1 LAAVAAAAIF
11 AVAGAG
17 AAAGGNR
24 PLRVGLVLE
33 QTLVGR
39 GTDPFQYGAFRGLV
53 RARRHLHIEAKA
65 VAPSPTG
72 TSDEFVA
79 PFYDLARKQYDL
91 VFGIGFLELGAM
103 ARAAH
108 KFPHTRFAL
117 LDAPREAV
125 SGHPANLEGTVF
137 HTEQPAYLAGYLAAR
152 IADQGPKPHVVS
164 SVGGIKLPTVDAYIA
179 GFEAGA
185 KAADPKIKLLR
196 AYSNSFTVARFCAND
211 ASEQIDRGSKVVFNV
226 AGGCG
231 LGALDMAK
239 RRGVYG
245 IGVDID
251 QSYISHRLILTSVIK
266 NLDVAVYDLA
276 NRLVHGRLRT
286 GGNLSFTLRNHGVGL
301 GRFSP
306 VVSPSL
312 RRKLVSL
319 ARQIKQ
325 GKIVVPATVS
335 PLHQR

>member
-1 LAAVAAAAIF
+1 VAAAAIF
-11 AVAGAG
+11 AVAGAS
-17 AAAGGNR
+17 AAGGGNR
-24 PLRVGLVLE
+24 QIRVGLVLE

-39 GTDPFQYGAFRGLV
+39 GTDPFQYGDFRGLL
-53 RARRHLHIEAKA
+53 RAKRHLHIQAKA

-72 TSDEFVA
+72 PGDAFVA
-79 PFYDLARKQYDL
+79 PFYELARKQYNL
-91 VFGIGFLELGAM
+91 VIGIGFLELPAM

-108 KFPHTRFAL
+108 KFPHTNFAL
-117 LDAPREAV
+117 LDAPNQDV
-125 SGHPANLEGTVF
+125 SGQPRNLEGTIF
-137 HTEQPAYLAGYLAAR
+137 HTEQPAYLAGFLAAR
-152 IADQGPKPHVVS
+152 IADHGPRPHVVS

-185 KAADPKIKLLR
+185 KAADPKITLLR
-196 AYSNSFTVARFCAND
+196 TYTNTFTDARPCANA
-211 ASEQIDRGSKVVFNV
+211 ASAQIDHGSEVVFNV

-231 LGALDMAK
+231 LGALAVAK
-239 RRGVYG
+239 QRGVYG

-266 NLDVAVYDLA
+266 NLNVAVYDLA
-276 NRLVHGRLRT
+276 KRVARGHGRLRT
-286 GGNLSFTLRNHGVGL
+286 GGNLSFTLRNDGVRL

-312 RRKLVSL
+312 RRKLASL

-325 GKIVVPATVS
+325 GKIVVPSTVS
-335 PLHQR
+335 RLHRR